1 MERKRYLKK
10 TSLNEALELFFQ
22 HPALSKLTECEE
34 ITTPEALGRITAEPV
49 FAKISSPHYH
59 CSAMDGVAVRAA
71 DTFGASEVTP
81 IQLEGEQFFPLDTGD
96 KIPDDYDAVI
106 MIENV
111 RKISEDKIEIISAAT
126 PWEHI
131 RMVGE
136 DVVATEMLLPRSHRV
151 RPYDIAVLLS
161 CGVLSIAVR
170 RKPSVAII
178 PTGSELVDLM
188 LPPVYGG
195 ADYEQKS
202 PPPGKIIE
210 SNSHLIAGLVAQ
222 WDGQPHR
229 MGIAIDDKDE
239 IKKAILKGVAEN
251 DIVVINAGSS
261 AGTEDYVP
269 QMIAELGDLLVHG
282 VDIMPGKP
290 VSLGIIEE
298 KPIIGVPG
306 YPVSAYIVCELFL
319 KRLIYKLLGLPA
331 PQPNKI
337 QAMMGRRT
345 PSRLGSEEFVR
356 VKMGRVNERLVAV
369 PLSRGASLLNSVV
382 RADGIL
388 RIPST
393 SEGIEQGEK
402 VGVELLRPIE
412 EIENNILIIG
422 SHDIVL
428 DMLADE
434 IKISRPDITIS
445 SAHVGSLAG
454 LTALKRGEAHIAG
467 THLLDETTGEYN
479 ISYIQRLF
487 KKDEVALINLTYRQQ
502 GLIVQS
508 GNPHGIQSLNDLAE
522 KRLTYINRQRGSGT
536 RILLDYQLK
545 QLGIEPDDI
554 IGYERELY
562 THLAVGAAVASGAAD
577 AGLGILSAAR
587 ALNLDFVPIAE
598 ERYDLAIPTNF
609 LQLPQLQVILELI
622 TQPHFRQRVE
632 ALGGYDMRDA
642 GKRINPNSLEA

>member
-1 MERKRYLKK
+1 MERKRYLRK
-10 TSLNEALELFFQ
+10 TSLNEALELFFK
-22 HPALSKLTECEE
+22 HPALSKLIESEDIPTS
-34 ITTPEALGRITAEPV
+34 EALGRITAEPV

-71 DTFGASEVTP
+71 DTFGASEVSP
-81 IQLEGEQFFPLDTGD
+81 IQLEGKRFFPLDTGD

-106 MIENV
+106 MIEDV
-111 RKISEDKIEIISAAT
+111 TQIEDKIEIISATT
-126 PWEHI
+126 PWQHI

-136 DVVATEMLLPRSHRV
+136 DVVATEMLLPRSHCI

-188 LPPVYGG
+188 T
-195 ADYEQKS
+195 YEHKS

-222 WDGQPHR
+222 WDGQPNR
-229 MGIAIDDKDE
+229 MKIVIDDREE
-239 IKKAILKGVAEN
+239 IKQAILKGVAEN
-251 DIVVINAGSS
+251 DIVAINAGSS

-269 QMIAELGDLLVHG
+269 QMIAELGELLAHG

-290 VSLGIIEE
+290 VSLGIIEG
-298 KPIIGVPG
+298 KPIVGIPG

-319 KRLIYKLLGLPA
+319 KRLIYKLLGLPT
-331 PQPNKI
+331 PHPNKI
-337 QAMMGRRT
+337 QATMGRRT

-382 RADGIL
+382 RADGIV
-388 RIPST
+388 RIPSN

-402 VGVELLRPIE
+402 VEAELLRPAE
-412 EIENNILIIG
+412 DIENNILIIG

-467 THLLDETTGEYN
+467 THLLDEATGEYN
-479 ISYIQRLF
+479 VSYIQRLF
-487 KKDEVALINLTYRQQ
+487 KKDEVALINLAYRQQ

-508 GNPHGIQSLNDLAE
+508 GNPHGIQSLNDLVE
-522 KRLTYINRQRGSGT
+522 KSLTFINRQRGSGT

-562 THLAVGAAVASGAAD
+562 THLAIAAAVASDAAD
-577 AGLGILSAAR
+577 AGLGILSAAK

-598 ERYDLAIPTNF
+598 ERYDLAIPVNF
-609 LQLPQLQVILELI
+609 LQMPQLQVILESI

-632 ALGGYDMRDA
+632 ALGGYDMRDG
-642 GKRINPNSLEA
+642 GKRIT

>member
-10 TSLNEALELFFQ
+10 TSLNEALELFFK
-22 HPALSKLTECEE
+22 HPALAKLTESEDVP
-34 ITTPEALGRITAEPV
+34 TPDALGRITAEPV
-49 FAKISSPHYH
+49 FARISSPHYH
-59 CSAMDGVAVRAA
+59 CSAMDGVAVRAV
-71 DTFGASEVTP
+71 DTFGASEVSP
-81 IQLEGEQFFPLDTGD
+81 IQLEGERFFPLDTGD
-96 KIPDDYDAVI
+96 KIPDGYDAVI
-106 MIENV
+106 MIEDV
-111 RKISEDKIEIISAAT
+111 TQISADKIEIISAAT
-126 PWEHI
+126 PWQHI

-136 DVVATEMLLPRSHRV
+136 DVVATEMLLPRAHRI

-161 CGVLSIAVR
+161 CGVLSISVR

-178 PTGSELVDLM
+178 PTGSELVDLITD
-188 LPPVYGG
+188 
-195 ADYEQKS
+195 ADYKHKS

-222 WDGQPHR
+222 WDGQPNR
-229 MGIAIDDKDE
+229 MGIAIDDRDE
-239 IKKAILKGVAEN
+239 IKEAILKGAAEN
-251 DIVVINAGSS
+251 DIVAINAGSS

-269 QMIAELGDLLVHG
+269 QTISELGELLAHG

-290 VSLGIIEE
+290 VSLGIISG
-298 KPIIGVPG
+298 KPIIGIPG

-331 PQPNKI
+331 PQPSKTRTT
-337 QAMMGRRT
+337 MGRRT

-382 RADGIL
+382 RADGIV

-393 SEGIEQGEK
+393 SEGIEQGEE
-402 VGVELLRPIE
+402 VETELLRSVD

-434 IKISRPDITIS
+434 IKISHPEITIS

-454 LTALKRGEAHIAG
+454 LTSLRRGEAHIAG
-467 THLLDETTGEYN
+467 THLLDENTGEYN
-479 ISYIQRLF
+479 ISYIRRF
-487 KKDEVALINLTYRQQ
+487 FPRDEVALINLTYRQQ
-502 GLIVQS
+502 GLIVQK
-508 GNPHGIQSLNDLAE
+508 GNPHGIQSLSDLVE
-522 KRLTYINRQRGSGT
+522 KGLTYINRQRGSGT

-577 AGLGILSAAR
+577 AG
-587 ALNLDFVPIAE
+587 
-598 ERYDLAIPTNF
+598 
-609 LQLPQLQVILELI
+609 
-622 TQPHFRQRVE
+622 
-632 ALGGYDMRDA
+632 
-642 GKRINPNSLEA
+642 

>member
-1 MERKRYLKK
+1 MERKRYLRK
-10 TSLNEALELFFQ
+10 TNLNEALELFFK
-22 HPALSKLTECEE
+22 HPALSKLTESEE
-34 ITTPEALGRITAEPV
+34 IPTPEALGRITAEPV
-49 FAKISSPHYH
+49 FANISSPHYH
-59 CSAMDGVAVRAA
+59 CSAMDGVAVRAT
-71 DTFGASEVTP
+71 DTFGASEVSP

-106 MIENV
+106 MIEDV
-111 RKISEDKIEIISAAT
+111 TQISEEKIEIISAAT
-126 PWEHI
+126 PWQHI

-188 LPPVYGG
+188 LPTVYGG
-195 ADYEQKS
+195 ADYEHKS

-222 WDGQPHR
+222 WDGQPNR
-229 MGIAIDDKDE
+229 MNIVIDDRDE
-239 IKKAILKGVAEN
+239 IKKAILKGVAES
-251 DIVVINAGSS
+251 DIVAINAGSS

-269 QMIAELGDLLVHG
+269 QMIAELGELLAHG

-290 VSLGIIEE
+290 MSLGIIEG

-319 KRLIYKLLGLPA
+319 KRLIYKLLGLPT
-331 PQPNKI
+331 PQPKKI
-337 QAMMGRRT
+337 QATMGRRT

-382 RADGIL
+382 RADGIV

-402 VGVELLRPIE
+402 IESELLRPIG
-412 EIENNILIIG
+412 EIENNVLIIG

-479 ISYIQRLF
+479 VSYIQRLF

-502 GLIVQS
+502 GLIVQN
-508 GNPHGIQSLNDLAE
+508 GNPHDIQSLNDLAE

-562 THLAVGAAVASGAAD
+562 THLAVAAAVASGAAD
-577 AGLGILSAAR
+577 AGLGILSAAK

-598 ERYDLAIPTNF
+598 ERYDLAIPVKF
-609 LQLPQLQVILELI
+609 LQMPQLQVILEII

-632 ALGGYDMRDA
+632 ALGGYDMRDS
-642 GKRINPNSLEA
+642 GKKIKE

>member
-1 MERKRYLKK
+1 MERKRYLRK
-10 TSLNEALELFFQ
+10 TSLNEALELFFK
-22 HPALSKLTECEE
+22 HPALSKLIESEDIPTS
-34 ITTPEALGRITAEPV
+34 EALGRITAEPV

-71 DTFGASEVTP
+71 DTFGASEVSP
-81 IQLEGEQFFPLDTGD
+81 IQLEGKRFFPLDTGD

-106 MIENV
+106 MIEDV
-111 RKISEDKIEIISAAT
+111 TQIEDKIEIISATT
-126 PWEHI
+126 PWQHI

-136 DVVATEMLLPRSHRV
+136 DVVATEMLLPRSHCI

-188 LPPVYGG
+188 T
-195 ADYEQKS
+195 YEHKS

-222 WDGQPHR
+222 WDGQPNR
-229 MGIAIDDKDE
+229 MKIVIDDREE
-239 IKKAILKGVAEN
+239 IKQAILKGVAEN
-251 DIVVINAGSS
+251 DIVAINAGSS

-269 QMIAELGDLLVHG
+269 QMIAELGELLAHG

-290 VSLGIIEE
+290 VSLGIIEG
-298 KPIIGVPG
+298 KPIVGIPG

-319 KRLIYKLLGLPA
+319 KRLIYKLLGLPT
-331 PQPNKI
+331 PHPNKI
-337 QAMMGRRT
+337 QATMGRRT

-382 RADGIL
+382 RADGIV
-388 RIPST
+388 RIPSN

-402 VGVELLRPIE
+402 VEAELLRPAE
-412 EIENNILIIG
+412 DIENNILIIG

-479 ISYIQRLF
+479 VSYIQRLF
-487 KKDEVALINLTYRQQ
+487 KKDEVALINLAYRQQ
-502 GLIVQS
+502 GLIVQN
-508 GNPHGIQSLNDLAE
+508 GNPHGIQSLNDLVE
-522 KRLTYINRQRGSGT
+522 KSLTFINRQRGSGT

-562 THLAVGAAVASGAAD
+562 THLAVAAAVASDAAD
-577 AGLGILSAAR
+577 AGLGILSAAK

-598 ERYDLAIPTNF
+598 ERYDLAIPVNF
-609 LQLPQLQVILELI
+609 LQMPQLQVILESI

-632 ALGGYDMRDA
+632 ALGGYDMRDG
-642 GKRINPNSLEA
+642 GKRIT

>member
-1 MERKRYLKK
+1 MERKRYLRK
-10 TSLNEALELFFQ
+10 TGLNEALELFFK
-22 HPALSKLTECEE
+22 HPALSKLIESEE
-34 ITTPEALGRITAEPV
+34 IPTSEALGRITAEPV

-71 DTFGASEVTP
+71 DTFGASEVSP

-96 KIPDDYDAVI
+96 KIPDNYDAVI
-106 MIENV
+106 MIEDV
-111 RKISEDKIEIISAAT
+111 TQISDDRIEIISATT
-126 PWEHI
+126 PWQHI

-136 DVVATEMLLPRSHRV
+136 DVVATEMLLPQSHRV

-188 LPPVYGG
+188 TGI
-195 ADYEQKS
+195 DYEHKS

-222 WDGQPHR
+222 WDGQPNR
-229 MGIAIDDKDE
+229 MKIVIDDKEE

-251 DIVVINAGSS
+251 DIVAINAGSS

-269 QMIAELGDLLVHG
+269 QMIAELGELLAHG

-290 VSLGIIEE
+290 VSLGIIEG
-298 KPIIGVPG
+298 KPIIGIPG

-319 KRLIYKLLGLPA
+319 QRLIYQLLGLPT

-337 QAMMGRRT
+337 QATMGRRT

-382 RADGIL
+382 RADGIV

-402 VGVELLRPIE
+402 VEAELLRPAE

-467 THLLDETTGEYN
+467 THLLDENTGEYN
-479 ISYIQRLF
+479 VSYIQRLF
-487 KKDEVALINLTYRQQ
+487 KKNDMALINLAYRQQ

-508 GNPHGIQSLNDLAE
+508 GNPHGIQSLNDLVE
-522 KRLTYINRQRGSGT
+522 KSLPFINRQRGSGT

-562 THLAVGAAVASGAAD
+562 THLAVAAAVASDAAD
-577 AGLGILSAAR
+577 AGLGILSAAK

-598 ERYDLAIPTNF
+598 ERYDLAIPVNF
-609 LQLPQLQVILELI
+609 LQMPQLQVILESI

-632 ALGGYDMRDA
+632 ALGGYDMRDG
-642 GKRINPNSLEA
+642 GKRIT

>member
-1 MERKRYLKK
+1 
-10 TSLNEALELFFQ
+10 
-22 HPALSKLTECEE
+22 
-34 ITTPEALGRITAEPV
+34 
-49 FAKISSPHYH
+49 
-59 CSAMDGVAVRAA
+59 MDGVAVRAM

-81 IQLEGEQFFPLDTGD
+81 IQLEGKQFFPLDTGD
-96 KIPDDYDAVI
+96 KIPDGYDAVI

-111 RKISEDKIEIISAAT
+111 TQISKDKIEITSAAT
-126 PWEHI
+126 PWEHV

-136 DVVATEMLLPRSHRV
+136 DVVATEMLLPRSHRI

-188 LPPVYGG
+188 TD
-195 ADYEQKS
+195 ADYEVGAGVPAS

-222 WDGQPHR
+222 WDGHPNR
-229 MGIAIDDKDE
+229 MGIVIDDRDE
-239 IKKAILKGVAEN
+239 IKKAILKGVVEN

-269 QMIAELGDLLVHG
+269 QMIAELGELLTHG

-290 VSLGIIEE
+290 MSLGIIGR
-298 KPIIGVPG
+298 KPIIGIPG

-319 KRLIYKLLGLPA
+319 KPLIYKLLGLPA
-331 PQPNKI
+331 PQPKKI
-337 QAMMGRRT
+337 QTTMGRRT

-382 RADGIL
+382 RADGIV
-388 RIPST
+388 RIPSS

-402 VGVELLRPIE
+402 VEAELLRPIE

-428 DMLADE
+428 DILTDE
-434 IKISRPDITIS
+434 IKISHPDITIS

-479 ISYIQRLF
+479 VSYIQRLF
-487 KKDEVALINLTYRQQ
+487 REGEVALINLTYRQQ
-502 GLIVQS
+502 GLIVPK
-508 GNPHGIQSLNDLAE
+508 GNPHSIQSLNDLAE
-522 KRLTYINRQRGSGT
+522 KHLTYINRQRGSGT

-545 QLGIEPDDI
+545 QLDIEPDDI

-562 THLAVGAAVASGAAD
+562 THLAVAAAVASGAAD
-577 AGLGILSAAR
+577 AGLGILSAAK

-598 ERYDLAIPTNF
+598 ERYDLAIPFNF
-609 LQLPQLQVILELI
+609 LQMPQLQVILELI
-622 TQPHFRQRVE
+622 TQPHFRQRIE

-642 GKRINPNSLEA
+642 GKRINPTELLF